1 MKGFSFK
8 KRNMVEV
15 LHYYYAVIH
24 IATMQIGPVLLALP
38 HAYAVLSLWWGLA
51 MHTFVACVG
60 LLSAKLL
67 SSLWLSTSSGKLHEE
82 MEQRRLS
89 RPDTPS
95 RGNSSS
101 ALSSPGTVD
110 YYDIAEI
117 VGGKRLRSWVVG
129 VQVATLVG
137 TAIGEIIAV
146 GQTMWLVFPESMDS
160 LWWILAAGA
169 ACTAIGF
176 IPNFHSFIL
185 LSVIGLTGTISS
197 AVVIIVASVVEK
209 VPTPAE
215 HKPVEWSTFLQ
226 GVSIV
231 VFMYAGAAVLPS
243 IQASMQKPKSF
254 FSAYSLSWF
263 YSFLVT
269 APSAFLAVHHF
280 GLQISRVTST
290 TPSTII
296 LGRTA
301 RS

>member
-15 LHYYYAVIH
+15 LPYYYAVIH

-38 HAYAVLSLWWGLA
+38 HAYAAAFPMVGTCDAYLRQ
-51 MHTFVACVG
+51 ACVG

-215 HKPVEWSTFLQ
+215 H
-226 GVSIV
+226 VSQRSN
-231 VFMYAGAAVLPS
+231 GRR
-243 IQASMQKPKSF
+243 
-254 FSAYSLSWF
+254 F
-263 YSFLVT
+263 YR
-269 APSAFLAVHHF
+269 AF
-280 GLQISRVTST
+280 
-290 TPSTII
+290 
-296 LGRTA
+296 